1 MKSCN
6 IKQVKNDLM
15 QHLGNLN
22 RNSNEVLEKCAK
34 TSDNFSD
41 TLDKANFQSEMDFA
55 FCRLLRE
62 GLNKENILRA
72 LQKIDEGSYGICEVC
87 KEEISSKRLKAIP
100 YARNCITC
108 QTHLEKGRALVGAQ
122 LAPFSDKPIL

>member
-6 IKQVKNDLM
+6 INQVKNELM
-15 QHLGNLN
+15 QHLGDLTQ
-22 RNSNEVLEKCAK
+22 NSNEVLESCAK

-41 TLDKANFQSEMDFA
+41 TLDKANFQSEMDFT
-55 FCRLLRE
+55 FSRLLRD
-62 GLNKENILRA
+62 GSNRENILRA

-87 KEEISSKRLKAIP
+87 EEEISSKRLKAIP

-108 QTHLEKGRALVGAQ
+108 QTHLENEETLVGA
-122 LAPFSDKPIL
+122 